1 MENLSGGVKR
11 SVMGVTNLGIKEK
24 KAYGY
29 FGFIP
34 NHKYSD
40 IAYIELM
47 ASRNAPLDEA
57 DILAEYDAIS
67 DDDYIVE
74 NYKPE
79 QVLDAIK
86 KAMKLADENWE
97 EVKLV
102 FHLTDKETKSRSYFS
117 LAVRSYWGNRKE
129 VSFSIGVTIKKKE
142 RE

>member
-1 MENLSGGVKR
+1 VANV
-11 SVMGVTNLGIKEK
+11 GIKEK

-34 NHKYSD
+34 DHKHSD

-57 DILAEYDAIS
+57 DTLAEYDAIS

-79 QVLDAIK
+79 QTLDAIK

-102 FHLTDKETKSRSYFS
+102 FHLTDPETKSRSYFDIEI
-117 LAVRSYWGNRKE
+117 RSYWGNRKE
-129 VSFSIGVTIKKKE
+129 VTFGIGMTIKKKE
-142 RE
+142 RDENGQG